1 MSRVGLCFTWC
12 WHFVVG
18 DSGAVSLSRVM
29 RFDSVHA
36 AFPYW

>member
-18 DSGAVSLSRVM
+18 DSGAVSLKVM

-36 AFPYW
+36 AFPY